1 MEFDT
6 LIYTLNQ
13 IARETQDNVVTEHF
27 SSLASAIAKNGITG
41 LVPLE
46 EGGLEDGVPF
56 DHILAELK
64 QGLEQAS
71 SSLDQGKIE
80 DVYRQLLT
88 YDVDGYVNE

>member
-13 IARETQDNVVTEHF
+13 IARETQD
-27 SSLASAIAKNGITG
+27 S
-41 LVPLE
+41 
-46 EGGLEDGVPF
+46 GVKERF
-56 DHILAELK
+56 
-64 QGLEQAS
+64 

-88 YDVDGYVNE
+88 YGVDDYINE